1 MKPISPTS
9 IASIKVK
16 NENGEAST
24 SFHSQTNKIGWVRT
38 VSDKKG
44 ASFDFVVRDAIGREM
59 FRRPGCTT
67 ETEQF
72 AQLMNID
79 TRMGEDLEIC
89 LENIKGAD
97 EIELFIN

>member
-9 IASIKVK
+9 LASIKLK
-16 NENGEAST
+16 NDGGSAAT
-24 SFHSQTNKIGWVRT
+24 QFRAQTNKIGWVRT
-38 VSDKKG
+38 VTDKKG
-44 ASFDFVVRDAIGREM
+44 ASFDFVVRDALGREM

-67 ETEQF
+67 ETDQF
-72 AQLMNID
+72 AQLMNIE
-79 TRMGEDLEIC
+79 THMGEDLEVG